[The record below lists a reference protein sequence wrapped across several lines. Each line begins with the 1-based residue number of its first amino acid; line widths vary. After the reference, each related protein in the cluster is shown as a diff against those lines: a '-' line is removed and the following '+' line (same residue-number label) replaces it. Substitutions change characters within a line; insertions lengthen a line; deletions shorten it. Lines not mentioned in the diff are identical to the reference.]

1 MRVPETRSTTSVR
14 RNTLLCCLPLLLLT
28 SGCTSYEPEP
38 MTARQL
44 LDELDRVRVESV
56 SIAPVGSRAVDPS
69 DGLDVLEASALAIH
83 LNPSIRAARAEVG
96 VTRAQLVEA
105 GLLPDPVVGW
115 DAMNVV
121 ADFSTDGK
129 SSANSYVAGVSIA
142 WDVPRPGEIDA
153 REGVARAQ
161 VRGALAQ
168 VLRAEWELVREVH
181 RAYVR
186 VAAAQANLAVNAE
199 LATIASTTV
208 EYFERARAA
217 GTATAVQERL
227 ASVERDRV
235 RSDRVRLELEE
246 VAARQDLLGL
256 LGLPPDTPLVLQDPW
271 AMLDSPIPAALD
283 VRSLV
288 LDAADRRPDL
298 RELTAQYERAEAS
311 LRLEVA
317 QQFPQVTI
325 GTGLAVQ
332 LPFFSRF
339 NQPAIETARRE
350 RTVAAERLRAAV
362 HEARQQVHRAHAT
375 VQRAEAQVAFN
386 QNELGPGLEELIR
399 LTRVTLEAGEVT
411 PLELLAVQGQ
421 TIAARVEFIA
431 ARQRRAEAWIDLQAA
446 SGRLLPRTAEAE
458 KPVRDAGED

>member
-1 MRVPETRSTTSVR
+1 MNPRALSFLPF
-14 RNTLLCCLPLLLLT
+14 LLI

-38 MTARQL
+38 VSARQL
-44 LDELDRVRVESV
+44 LDELDRVRVEAIPQA
-56 SIAPVGSRAVDPS
+56 SIAPVGSRAIDLS
-69 DGLDVLEASALAIH
+69 DGLDVLEASAVAIH
-83 LNPSIRAARAEVG
+83 LNPTIRAARAEVG

-121 ADFSTDGK
+121 ADFTTDGK
-129 SSANSYVAGVSIA
+129 SSANSYVAGVSVA

-161 VRGALAQ
+161 VRGSLAQ
-168 VLRAEWELVREVH
+168 VLRAEWELVRDVH
-181 RAYVR
+181 RAFVR
-186 VAAAQANLAVNAE
+186 LAAAQANLAVNAE
-199 LATIASTTV
+199 LVAVTSTTID
-208 EYFERARAA
+208 YFESARVA
-217 GTATAVQERL
+217 GTATAVQSRL

-235 RSDRVRLELEE
+235 RSDRIRLEQEE
-246 VAARQDLLGL
+246 VAARLDLLGL
-256 LGLPPDTPLVLQDPW
+256 LGLPPDTPLVLQDPST
-271 AMLDSPIPAALD
+271 ALDPVIPAALD
-283 VRSLV
+283 VRSFM
-288 LDAADRRPDL
+288 LDATTRRPDL
-298 RELTAQYERAEAS
+298 RELAAQYERAEES

-317 QQFPQVTI
+317 QQFPQLTI
-325 GTGLAVQ
+325 GSGLAVQ

-362 HEARQQVHRAHAT
+362 HEARLQVHRAHAT

-386 QNELGPGLEELIR
+386 QNELGPGLEELMR

-411 PLELLAVQGQ
+411 PLELLTVQGQ
-421 TIAARVEFIA
+421 TIAARTEFLA

-446 SGRLLPRTAEAE
+446 SGRLLPRTAEPE
-458 KPVRDAGED
+458 EPVDEPGDE